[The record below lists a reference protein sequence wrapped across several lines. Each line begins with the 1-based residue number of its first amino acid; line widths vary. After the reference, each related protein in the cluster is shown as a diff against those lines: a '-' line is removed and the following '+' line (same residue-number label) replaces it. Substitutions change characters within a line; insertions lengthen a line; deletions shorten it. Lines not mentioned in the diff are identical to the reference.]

1 MAHVQVYYH
10 PDDSNQAPEQ
20 LLRLVAHS
28 IRWIMTRLQFIGHK
42 LGVQQ
47 DMMTKSSIGV
57 DSYIMCHLDG
67 TL

>member
-28 IRWIMTRLQFIGHK
+28 IRWIMTLLQFIGHK
-42 LGVQQ
+42 LGAAAGYDDQ
-47 DMMTKSSIGV
+47 KFNWG
-57 DSYIMCHLDG
+57 
-67 TL
+67 